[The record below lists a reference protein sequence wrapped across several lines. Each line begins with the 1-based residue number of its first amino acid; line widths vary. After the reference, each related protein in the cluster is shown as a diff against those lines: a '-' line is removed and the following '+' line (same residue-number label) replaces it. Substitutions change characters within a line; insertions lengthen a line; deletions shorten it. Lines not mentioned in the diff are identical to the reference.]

1 MRPLCQKLQHR
12 DINGDGRSDRA
23 FLQGS
28 VTASIEPE
36 GIRCVKT
43 YSIVVLTGTDALP
56 LDTLVRPYRVQS
68 RLVLSGSAF
77 VVSKRDVVLWGR
89 SNTSQ
94 QLRAMLMKSRLLGKI
109 CISLR

>member
-23 FLQGS
+23 SLQGS

-36 GIRCVKT
+36 GVRCVKS
-43 YSIVVLTGTDALP
+43 YSIGVFTGTDAQI
-56 LDTLVRPYRVQS
+56 VRPYRTQS

-94 QLRAMLMKSRLLGKI
+94 QLTAKSDI
-109 CISLR
+109 I

>member
-1 MRPLCQKLQHR
+1 MRPLLN
-12 DINGDGRSDRA
+12 DLDDVTLDGDGRPPTRHSRA
-23 FLQGS
+23 SLQDS

-36 GIRCVKT
+36 GVRCVKG
-43 YSIVVLTGTDALP
+43 YSIVVLTGTDAQIE
-56 LDTLVRPYRVQS
+56 RPYRVQS

-94 QLRAMLMKSRLLGKI
+94 QLTANSQERYHIR
-109 CISLR
+109 